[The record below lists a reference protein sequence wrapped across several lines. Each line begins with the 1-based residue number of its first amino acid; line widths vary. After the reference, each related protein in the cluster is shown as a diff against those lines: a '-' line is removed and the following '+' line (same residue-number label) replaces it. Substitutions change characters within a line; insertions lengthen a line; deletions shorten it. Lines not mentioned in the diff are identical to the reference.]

1 MKTPG
6 INPNKNPLEFQ
17 ELVPAKADEFHGIFQ
32 NSSNADNPNV
42 FEAEP
47 KPIKQPA
54 GKPNNFYE
62 VLGVNQTASTT
73 EITEAIPAKLSEM
86 TEAAQ
91 VLSDPE
97 KRKVYDSGL
106 NSVEHPRT
114 MSNLE
119 PQVSPYQTPITPT
132 SGLSNEN
139 AQELSPYQ
147 TPVTPTSGL
156 SNENAQ
162 ELARRDTRLVAH
174 LVDSLI
180 VFAPLFFLLLMAPF
194 LVAAAESGG
203 GGEMIMFLGLLFLF
217 TLMLWLA
224 IPIINCVLLYL
235 NGQTIGKRL
244 LSIKIVRTD
253 GSRAGLLRI
262 IILRFLPI
270 LIFSNIGPQLW
281 NISVLLFDNL
291 LIFQKSRRCLH
302 DLIADT
308 IVIEA
313 MPGGSAHRS
322 NAATIVAVVILV
334 ILLGIVGGSIAII
347 GTTVPVPEIATFEH
361 TDYLNHYKV
370 KRAVNYL
377 EELQAPAEQH
387 VLSTKKFPPTAV
399 SLKERPL
406 NDYVAKID
414 VDPEKFYFQATLP
427 GEYSPTAGKTIRMTY
442 DPDIGRWKCSSGHPN
457 GVDNKYL
464 PERCKN
470 Q

>member
-6 INPNKNPLEFQ
+6 INPNTNPLEFQ
-17 ELVPAKADEFHGIFQ
+17 ELVPAKKDEFNEIFQ
-32 NSSNADNPNV
+32 NSTNADNPNV

-47 KPIKQPA
+47 KPIEQPA

-73 EITEAIPAKLSEM
+73 EITEAIPAKLGEM

-97 KRKVYDSGL
+97 KRKVYDSGMK
-106 NSVEHPRT
+106 SVEQPRT
-114 MSNLE
+114 MNN
-119 PQVSPYQTPITPT
+119 PQ
-132 SGLSNEN
+132 
-139 AQELSPYQ
+139 LSPYQ

-156 SNENAQ
+156 TNENVQ

-174 LVDSLI
+174 LVDGLI
-180 VFAPLFFLLLMAPF
+180 VITPAFLFLLMAPF
-194 LVAAAESGG
+194 LVVAAAESGG
-203 GGEMIMFLGLLFLF
+203 DKEVVMFLALLFLF
-217 TLMLWLA
+217 AVILWLA
-224 IPIINCVLLYL
+224 IPVINCILLYQ

-262 IILRFLPI
+262 IFLRFLPI
-270 LIFSNIGPQLW
+270 VILSNIGSKLW
-281 NISVLLFDNL
+281 WHGSVFLFDNL
-291 LIFQKSRRCLH
+291 LIFQKSRCCLH
-302 DLIADT
+302 DLIAGT

-313 MPGGSAHRS
+313 TPCGSAHRS
-322 NAATIVAVVILV
+322 AATTLIAAVILF
-334 ILLGIVGGSIAII
+334 ILLAIVSGSIVII
-347 GTTVPVPEIATFEH
+347 GTTVPISEIATFEH

-377 EELQAPAEQH
+377 EELQAPAEQY
-387 VLSTKKFPPTAV
+387 VLSTKNFPPTAV
-399 SLKERPL
+399 SLKEETT
-406 NDYVAKID
+406 NEYVAKID
-414 VDPEKFYFQATLP
+414 SNPEKFYYQATLP
-427 GEYSPTAGKTIRMTY
+427 GEYSPTGGKTIRMTY
-442 DPDIGRWKCSSGHPN
+442 DPDTGRWKCSSGHPN

-464 PERCKN
+464 PQRCKT